1 MRSGVVQPF
10 GRRSPIRRLN
20 PIFVPAASLVV
31 LNELGKPPR
40 YLTVRKLAK
49 HFDSIFLD
57 LRYFQ
62 DSKRH
67 NHSLTSRSKTFC
79 PIENIARAFSV
90 NSAPII
96 KAARSV
102 RVDAHCLCVTPH
114 CICEVRNYVCKIRN
128 YVCENLNYACEDPN
142 YLCENV
148 NCACEVRNYACEDR
162 NYA

>member
-1 MRSGVVQPF
+1 MSSGVVQPF

-49 HFDSIFLD
+49 HFYPIFLD
-57 LRYFQ
+57 FRHFQ

-67 NHSLTSRSKTFC
+67 ALSLTSRSRTYC
-79 PIENIARAFSV
+79 PIGIIARAISRE
-90 NSAPII
+90 SAPII

-102 RVDAHCLCVTPH
+102 RVDAHCLCVTLH
-114 CICEVRNYVCKIRN
+114 CAGEVRNYVCEDRNCVCEDRN
-128 YVCENLNYACEDPN
+128 YVCEDR
-142 YLCENV
+142 
-148 NCACEVRNYACEDR
+148 NCVCEVRNYACEDR
-162 NYA
+162 NYV